1 MKILQFGR
9 FYPPDMGGTQQVMF
23 EISEGMTADGHKC
36 DVLCSNTKAAYEESS
51 FDNYTVYR
59 SASYGILLSTSLS
72 PHLIYKLWKI
82 HKNYDV
88 IHVQAP
94 DPLSFLA
101 LYLVRPTAKI
111 VIHWQ
116 SDIIRQK
123 KTLKYFIP
131 LQNWV
136 LSFANTIICT
146 TDKYA
151 DNSESL
157 VKFKEKI
164 KVIPLGISNKSLKSN
179 KNNVSNIKKQ
189 YENKKIIFALG
200 RLVSYKGFQ
209 YLIES
214 AKYLDD
220 SFIILIG
227 GMGIEKDNLLNIIH
241 TNDLQDKVKLL
252 GYISAE
258 EKNDYLEACFLF
270 CLPSITKAEAFGVV
284 IIEAMTFSKPIVSTN
299 MQDSGVSWV
308 NENDVTGLQVDVK
321 SSKKLA
327 DAFIKLSNHK
337 NLYQQ
342 MCENSLK
349 RYRHFFTREKMI
361 QSLRKIFKSLIS

>member
-23 EISEGMTADGHKC
+23 EISEGMTQNGHQC
-36 DVLCSNTKAAYEESS
+36 DVLCSNTKAVYEESS

-59 SASYGILLSTSLS
+59 TPSYGILLSTSIS
-72 PHLIYKLWKI
+72 PQLIYKLWKI

-101 LYLVRPTAKI
+101 LFLVRPTAKV

-116 SDIIRQK
+116 SDIVRQK

-136 LSFANTIICT
+136 LSFADKIICT

-151 DNSESL
+151 NNSSCLEN
-157 VKFKEKI
+157 FKEKTE
-164 KVIPLGISNKSLKSN
+164 VISLGISNEFLISN
-179 KNNVSNIKKQ
+179 KENVKEIHKIYQ
-189 YENKKIIFALG
+189 NKKIIFGLG
-200 RLVSYKGFQ
+200 RLVSYKGFE
-209 YLIES
+209 YLVES

-220 SFIILIG
+220 DFVILIAG
-227 GMGIEKDNLLNIIH
+227 TGIEQNNLLNIIDNNNLH
-241 TNDLQDKVKLL
+241 NKVKLL

-284 IIEAMTFSKPIVSTN
+284 IAEAMCFSKPVVSTN

-308 NENDVTGLQVDVK
+308 NEDNETGLQVDTK
-321 SSKKLA
+321 SPQQLA
-327 DAFIKLSNHK
+327 DAFNTLANNKD
-337 NLYQQ
+337 LYQT
-342 MCENSLK
+342 MCKNALI
-349 RYRHFFTREKMI
+349 RYNNFFTREKMI
-361 QSLRKIFKSLIS
+361 QSLSKLFKSL